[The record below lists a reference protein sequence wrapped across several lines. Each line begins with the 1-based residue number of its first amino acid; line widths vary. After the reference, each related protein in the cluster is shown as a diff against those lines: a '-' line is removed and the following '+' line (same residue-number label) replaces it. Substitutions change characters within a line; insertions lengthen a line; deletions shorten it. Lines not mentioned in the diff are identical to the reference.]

1 MSLRTANV
9 YIYIYIYIFSFTDFL
24 SWYMFNYDAHVVVWL
39 DISITTLQVLL
50 TYANVCSLFILQ
62 FCSVLHFRRSIAFGF
77 AFSTPYT
84 LVPRFPPLHFWRC
97 RVFRSRIFSR
107 PVKSKGRP
115 KWIYTPWAIKT
126 CHSIFVHNFEKYRP
140 ILKILSLLDSAVNS
154 QQGIFHRDLCVITL
168 PCETQKVILLMYLS
182 QYHRFASKH

>member
-1 MSLRTANV
+1 MFSIDDVMSLRTANV
-9 YIYIYIYIFSFTDFL
+9 YIYIYIFSFTDFL
-24 SWYMFNYDAHVVVWL
+24 SWYRFNYDVHVVVWL

-115 KWIYTPWAIKT
+115 KWIY
-126 CHSIFVHNFEKYRP
+126 
-140 ILKILSLLDSAVNS
+140 
-154 QQGIFHRDLCVITL
+154 GIHHEPQKRATRYSFITL
-168 PCETQKVILLMYLS
+168 RNIG
-182 QYHRFASKH
+182 RF